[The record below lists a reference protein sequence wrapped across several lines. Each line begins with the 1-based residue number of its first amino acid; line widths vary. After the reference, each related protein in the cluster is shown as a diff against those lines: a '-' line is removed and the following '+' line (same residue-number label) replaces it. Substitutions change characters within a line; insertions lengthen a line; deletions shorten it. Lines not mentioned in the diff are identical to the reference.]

1 PAILEQIKTKE
12 AGGYTYEAADASL
25 ELLIRRAEG
34 WEQEFFE
41 VESFRVAV
49 DKWEEAVLAE
59 ATVKVKAGGQR
70 HIATAEGAGPV
81 GALDAAF
88 RKTIGQL
95 YPELA
100 NIELTDYRVRV
111 LDTSSGTG
119 AQVRVLIDSS
129 NGDREWTTIG
139 VSENIIEASWEALS
153 DSIVFGLL
161 HPRA

>member
-1 PAILEQIKTKE
+1 MKAEDLKIELADDAVPAILTTIKDKE
-12 AGGYTYEAADASL
+12 AHGYTFEAADASL
-25 ELLIRRAEG
+25 ELLIKRAQG
-34 WEQEFFE
+34 WEQDYYE

-49 DKWEEAVLAE
+49 DKWEGAGVLAE
-59 ATVKVKAGGQR
+59 ATVRVQAGGER

-111 LDTSSGTG
+111 LDTSHGTG
-119 AQVRVLIDSS
+119 AMVRVLIDST
-129 NGDREWTTIG
+129 NGDREWT
-139 VSENIIEASWEALS
+139 S
-153 DSIVFGLL
+153 
-161 HPRA
+161 PRMCRKATGE